1 MKTKIIIGLIII
13 LSLISISAVCAEN
26 ATDVADAGNSS
37 GDVIVDDVP
46 ESTDTVDTSAGE
58 GNDSSEVSDEGNYS
72 EVENQTVIQNSTISA
87 SNVVGYEK
95 FSTKVVVKLTAD
107 NQPLVGKKVN
117 VTLNNVL
124 YKKTTDA
131 KGQVTLNVK
140 LTKGTYYATF
150 SYAGDENTTPCNGKS
165 KVTVKYPLKTTVKVF
180 DKDIN
185 YRQGLKNAFIVRLLD
200 EKGNPV
206 KAQTVTFK
214 VNGKTYTAKTSK
226 KGYAQVYL
234 NLKKGTYKVK
244 FSFTK
249 NAPYLSSSG
258 SFKIKVKSPIT
269 KGNGYW
275 VWSSHMY
282 SVNLKKLSSLGT
294 KHIFLHVHAISVH
307 GKSAVVS
314 FAKKAHKYGM
324 KVHLWIQICYSG
336 GKWVRPMNKD
346 GSIKYG
352 FLNNKIAEAKKYA
365 KIKYIDGIHFDYV
378 RFGGTAH
385 LYKDPEKAIN
395 YFIKKASVGIH
406 KIKPNCIVSA
416 AVMPE
421 PSMMHYYYGQDIAKM
436 GRYLDVIVPMTYKGN
451 YNQKTSWITSVIST
465 FKQQSKSAVIWAGL
479 QTYHSDDNVK
489 KLTHAQLLKD
499 AKAAKNGGATGSIL
513 FRIGIT
519 HYLNFKKV

>member
-1 MKTKIIIGLIII
+1 MKRKILICLIII
-13 LSLISISAVCAEN
+13 LSLVSVSAVCAEN

-37 GDVIVDDVP
+37 SDAIVDDI
-46 ESTDTVDTSAGE
+46 TDSPVAENASSGE
-58 GNDSSEVSDEGNYS
+58 VADSSEAGDGGNSS
-72 EVENQTVIQNSTISA
+72 EEENQTVIQNSTISA

-95 FSTKVVVKLTAD
+95 FSTQVVVKLTAD
-107 NQPLVGKKVN
+107 NQPLAGKKVSI
-117 VTLNNVL
+117 TLNDAV
-124 YKKTTDA
+124 YKRTTDS
-131 KGQVTLNVK
+131 KGQATLSVK
-140 LTKGTYYATF
+140 LTKGTYYASF
-150 SYAGDENTTPCNGKS
+150 SYVGDENTTPCNGTS

-200 EKGNPV
+200 ENGNPV
-206 KAQTVTFK
+206 KGQVVTFK
-214 VNGKTYTAKTSK
+214 VNGKTYTAKTTK
-226 KGYAQVYL
+226 NGYAEVYL
-234 NLKKGTYKVK
+234 KLKKGTYNVK

-258 SFKIKVKSPIT
+258 SYKIKVKAPIT

-307 GKSAVVS
+307 GKSAVVA

-324 KVHLWIQICYSG
+324 KVHLWMQICYSG

-346 GSIKYG
+346 GTLKYG
-352 FLNNKIAEAKKYA
+352 FLNKKIAEAKKYA
-365 KIKYIDGIHFDYV
+365 KIKGIDGIHFDYI

-385 LYKDPEKAIN
+385 LYKNPEKAIN
-395 YFIKKASVGIH
+395 YFVKKASVGIH

-451 YNQKTSWITSVIST
+451 YHQKTSWITSVVST
-465 FKQQSKSAVIWAGL
+465 FKEQSKSAVIWAGL

-499 AKAAKNGGATGSIL
+499 AKAAKEGGATGSIL